1 VKTLHYKAFI
11 SYSHQDEAWARWLQ
25 SSLESYRVPKHLV
38 GSKGSFGI
46 IPSRL
51 LPIFRDRE
59 DLSSASDLSSKIR
72 DELAAS
78 ESLVLI
84 CSPASAQSRWVN
96 EEIRHFRQLG
106 RADRIFAL
114 IVAGDPQAADADQQC
129 FPPALTEQSNGGQHE
144 PLAADARP
152 YADGKALSKLKLVAG
167 ILGIRLDE
175 LRRRDA
181 QRRRKTWLV
190 STTVAA
196 LVILLTAALAFT
208 TISTRKTVALQRDNT
223 EELLGYML
231 GNLKSLDP
239 IMGLEV
245 IDQNNAQVMNYL
257 HSLGFEDMAIDQL
270 VEQAMTW
277 RTEGQDLHERGMLDA
292 AMEPLQKSRAGFIEL
307 YQREQGSP
315 RALFE
320 LGQAEFWM
328 GYTYLN
334 KGELDEAQAS
344 FTRYGA
350 LTRRLVNADPNNA
363 VYVMEL
369 AYTFVNLGG
378 VERQRQNPDVE
389 KTLQLNQSAMEY
401 NQIALVLDPGNAVY
415 RQDLSNTMAFLA
427 DSWMDK
433 CDLGRAFE
441 FRRQGVEL
449 SRQLLEEM
457 PAEASRKRLL
467 AAALSGWA
475 IVQWRMSLLE
485 PAIDGFRESEKLFAE
500 MARVDPGNLRLLW
513 ATLYRRQWIA
523 LRLGAMGDVENSWK
537 DSSKLAAELNAIF
550 AAGMNADFDAAID
563 LAAFR
568 INYSMLAYRVGEL
581 DVAAAELRGAM
592 DSLAALVQE
601 KPKNRFSLYQLVRG
615 AYQQW
620 RQSGQ
625 LPNAQA
631 NAAIEQFLT
640 GRKSIES
647 CDDAGL
653 AAQLAV
659 MRGDKALA
667 SSYTSYL
674 RQRGYF
680 EPDFVAFCQEQQ
692 ICD

>member
-1 VKTLHYKAFI
+1 MKTLHYKAFI

-25 SSLESYRVPKHLV
+25 GSLESYRVPKRLV
-38 GSKGSFGI
+38 GTTGSFGT

-59 DLSSASDLSSKIR
+59 DLSSAADLTSQIR

-78 ESLVLI
+78 ETLILI

-96 EEIRHFRQLG
+96 EEVRYFRELG
-106 RADRIFAL
+106 RENRILAL
-114 IVAGDPQAADADQQC
+114 IVDGDPQATDVARQC
-129 FPPALTEQSNGGQHE
+129 FPPALTQREGGGQHE

-181 QRRRKTWLV
+181 QRRRRTWLV
-190 STTVAA
+190 SATVVA
-196 LVILLTAALAFT
+196 LVVLLTAALAFT

-245 IDQNNAQVMNYL
+245 IDQNNEQVTNYL
-257 HSLGFEDMAIDQL
+257 KSLGFEHMTVDQL
-270 VEQAMTW
+270 VEQAMAW

-292 AMEPLQKSRAGFIEL
+292 SLEPLQKSRAGFIEL
-307 YQREQGSP
+307 YQRENGSP

-328 GYTYLN
+328 GYTYLD
-334 KGELDEAQAS
+334 KGELDAAQAS

-369 AYTFVNLGG
+369 AYTLMNLSG
-378 VERQRQNPDVE
+378 VERERQNPNVE
-389 KTLQLNQSAMEY
+389 KSLQLNQSAMQY

-415 RQDLSNTMAFLA
+415 REDLANTMAFLA
-427 DSWMDK
+427 DSWMDT
-433 CDLGRAFE
+433 CNLGKAFE
-441 FRRQGVEL
+441 FRKQDVEL
-449 SRQLLEEM
+449 ARQLLQEA
-457 PAEASRKRLL
+457 PADIARKRLL
-467 AAALSGWA
+467 ATALSGWA
-475 IVQWRMSLLE
+475 MVQWRMSLLE
-485 PAIDGFRESEKLFAE
+485 PSIKGLRESGKLFSE
-500 MARVDPGNLRLLW
+500 MAQSDPGNQTFLWGALL
-513 ATLYRRQWIA
+513 RRQWIA
-523 LRLGAMGDVENSWK
+523 QRLATVGDMEKAWA
-537 DSSKLAAELNAIF
+537 DSRKLASEFNAAF
-550 AAGMNADFDAAID
+550 AAGMNADYGAAVE
-563 LAAFR
+563 LAEFR
-568 INYSMLAYRVGEL
+568 IDYSILANRMGEL
-581 DVAAAELRGAM
+581 ALAQAELQGAM
-592 DSLAALVQE
+592 DSLAVLVQE
-601 KPKNRFSLYQLVRG
+601 KPKNRSSLYQLVRG

-620 RQSGQ
+620 HQFGQ
-625 LPNAQA
+625 LPNEQT
-631 NAAIEQFLT
+631 NASVEQFLT
-640 GRKSIES
+640 GRKSIDS
-647 CDDAGL
+647 CDDASL

-659 MRGDKALA
+659 MRGDKVLA

-674 RQRGYF
+674 LEKGYF
-680 EPDFVAFCQEQQ
+680 DPEFVEFCKEQQ

>member
-1 VKTLHYKAFI
+1 MKSLHYKAFI

-25 SSLESYRVPKHLV
+25 GSLENYRVPKRLV
-38 GSKGSFGI
+38 GTTGSFGA

-59 DLSSASDLSSKIR
+59 DLSSAADLSSKIR

-78 ESLVLI
+78 ETLVLI
-84 CSPASAQSRWVN
+84 CSPASARSRWVN
-96 EEIRHFRQLG
+96 EEVRYFRQLG
-106 RADRIFAL
+106 REERILAL
-114 IVAGDPQAADADQQC
+114 IVDGDPGSSDANQQC
-129 FPPALTEQSNGGQHE
+129 FPPALTQREGGGQHE

-167 ILGIRLDE
+167 ILGLRLDE

-181 QRRRKTWLV
+181 QRRRRTWLV
-190 STTVAA
+190 STVVIA
-196 LVILLTAALAFT
+196 LVVLLTAALAFT
-208 TISTRKTVALQRDNT
+208 AISTRKTVALQRDNT

-245 IDQNNAQVMNYL
+245 IDQNNEQVMSYL
-257 HSLGFEDMAIDQL
+257 QSLGFEHMTIDQL
-270 VEQAMTW
+270 LEQAMAW

-292 AMEPLQKSRAGFIEL
+292 SLEPLQKSRAGFIEL
-307 YQREQGSP
+307 YQREHGSP

-328 GYTYLN
+328 GYTYLD

-350 LTRRLVNADPNNA
+350 LTRRLVNADPKNA

-369 AYTFVNLGG
+369 AYTLMNLSG
-378 VERQRQNPDVE
+378 VERERPNPDVE
-389 KTLQLNQSAMEY
+389 KSLQLNQSAMQY

-415 RQDLSNTMAFLA
+415 RQDLANTMAFLA
-427 DSWMDK
+427 DSWMDT
-433 CDLGRAFE
+433 CNLGKAFE
-441 FRRQGVEL
+441 FRKQDVEL
-449 SRQLLEEM
+449 SRQLLQEA
-457 PAEASRKRLL
+457 PADAARKRLL
-467 AAALSGWA
+467 ATALSGWA
-475 IVQWRMSLLE
+475 GVQWRMSLVE
-485 PAIDGFRESEKLFAE
+485 PAIEGFRESGRLFSE
-500 MARVDPGNLRLLW
+500 MAQSDPGNQTFVWGALE
-513 ATLYRRQWIA
+513 RRQLIA
-523 LRLGAMGDVENSWK
+523 RRLAAIGDVKAAWE
-537 DSSKLAAELNAIF
+537 DSQKLASELNAAF
-550 AAGMNADFDAAID
+550 AAGMSADYSAAVE
-563 LAAFR
+563 LAEFR
-568 INYSMLAYRVGEL
+568 IDYSILANRVGEL
-581 DVAAAELRGAM
+581 ALAQTELQGAM

-620 RQSGQ
+620 YQFGQ
-625 LPNAQA
+625 LPNEPTDT
-631 NAAIEQFLT
+631 AIEQFLT

-647 CDDAGL
+647 CDDASL

-659 MRGDKALA
+659 MRGDKELA

-674 RQRGYF
+674 LEKGYF
-680 EPDFVAFCQEQQ
+680 EPEFVGFCKEQQ